1 MSPISQTSLFSVYLF
16 SCASHQYKWQMKVR
30 NSARASVSTVKWT
43 SKKTRKKDDVFFFL
57 TGGCKY
63 LHKKN
68 KKKNTLHAKL
78 AQKYNKSITEWMTD
92 PSDRWCVCVCVYMSF
107 FLGHPACLCIWAA
120 DTVKKHFIKVS
131 SGNTLKHR
139 KGACLSAAHHSTKIT
154 PIIIHW
160 CFQTQY
166 VYQFKH
172 PGGIPG
178 AHPGLF
184 SSGPSA
190 P

>member
-16 SCASHQYKWQMKVR
+16 SRASHQYKWQMKVR

-43 SKKTRKKDDVFFFL
+43 SKKTRKKDDVFFFWPEDANIYIKK
-57 TGGCKY
+57 TKHSACKI
-63 LHKKN
+63 
-68 KKKNTLHAKL
+68 
-78 AQKYNKSITEWMTD
+78 STEIQQIHHRVN
-92 PSDRWCVCVCVYMSF
+92 DRPQWQMVCVCVYMSF

>member
-1 MSPISQTSLFSVYLF
+1 MADEGEKFSTCISFHSEVNIKENPQKGWCIFFWPEDANIYI
-16 SCASHQYKWQMKVR
+16 
-30 NSARASVSTVKWT
+30 
-43 SKKTRKKDDVFFFL
+43 KK
-57 TGGCKY
+57 
-63 LHKKN
+63 